1 VQFRGNHNAN
11 VSCSPDDNIRIV
23 WLPNTAGN
31 IINQIHRLALATSD
45 GEKIKELKLAAK
57 WSTDSAEK
65 KKAIAELSK
74 YGSEALPAIEEV
86 LGVTAYDDVKAA
98 CIEAIKSA
106 AKNHQEAPKKAK
118 RHGAKKRR
126 KGKKK

>member
-1 VQFRGNHNAN
+1 MGI
-11 VSCSPDDNIRIV
+11 P
-23 WLPNTAGN
+23 
-31 IINQIHRLALATSD
+31 D

-57 WSTDSAEK
+57 WATDSAEK

-74 YGSEALPAIEEV
+74 YGREALPAIEEV

-106 AKNHQEAPKKAK
+106 GRSSQKNDAPAKNARRPS
-118 RHGAKKRR
+118 AKKKR

>member
-1 VQFRGNHNAN
+1 M
-11 VSCSPDDNIRIV
+11 SCSPDDNIRIV
-23 WLPNTAGN
+23 WLPDTAGN

-106 AKNHQEAPKKAK
+106 AKDNQKSVPKKAK

>member
-1 VQFRGNHNAN
+1 M
-11 VSCSPDDNIRIV
+11 
-23 WLPNTAGN
+23 PNE
-31 IINQIHRLALATSD
+31 LSALGIPD

-74 YGSEALPAIEEV
+74 YGREALPAIEEV

-98 CIEAIKSA
+98 CLEAIKSA
-106 AKNHQEAPKKAK
+106 GRSSQKNNNTAKKAERHSPKKK
-118 RHGAKKRR
+118 H

>member
-1 VQFRGNHNAN
+1 LGI
-11 VSCSPDDNIRIV
+11 P
-23 WLPNTAGN
+23 
-31 IINQIHRLALATSD
+31 D

-74 YGSEALPAIEEV
+74 YGREALPAIEEV
-86 LGVTAYDDVKAA
+86 LGVTAYDDVRAA
-98 CIEAIKSA
+98 CLEAIKSA
-106 AKNHQEAPKKAK
+106 GRSNQNNAAAKKAERHSPKKK
-118 RHGAKKRR
+118 H